1 MPTNYCA
8 ACKKKTAHKAVMKR
22 SPNESASMLQ
32 SFQQLMSQLVNGSG
46 YYKLERRII
55 CRVCNQENQVEAE
68 PVLNQQAN
76 LA

>member
-22 SPNESASMLQ
+22 SPNESTSILQ
-32 SFQQLMSQLVNGSG
+32 SFQQLMSQLVSGSG
-46 YYKLERRII
+46 YYKMERHII
-55 CRVCNQENQVEAE
+55 CRVCNQENQVEAK
-68 PVLNQQAN
+68 PVLTQQAN